1 MRKLTTEEKFE
12 MQLHN
17 PFYKE
22 VDRESKRIKHDQLY
36 KAASKYEKPFH
47 PNDWTA
53 EQLKDHILQE
63 NYDQLVYA
71 VALAWKLEEYEDK
84 FKALEEENKDLKNE
98 LEEMSERVH
107 DLEFENQNLEDKVEE
122 LEDTIEELEG

>member
-12 MQLHN
+12 MQLNH

-22 VDRESKRIKHDQLY
+22 VDKEGERIKREQLY
-36 KAASKYEKPFH
+36 KAANKYDKPFN

-53 EQLKDHILQE
+53 EQLKDHFLQE
-63 NYDQLVYA
+63 NYDQKVYG

-84 FKALEEENKDLKNE
+84 LKALEEENEDLKNE
-98 LEEMSERVH
+98 LKEMSERVH
-107 DLEFENQNLEDKVEE
+107 DLKFENRNLEDKVEE